1 MDLWL
6 LDVRYIGPKWSG
18 PSWDPAQVGARCTG
32 LPFLNLV
39 EDFDKNWVD
48 ENLVQF
54 RLETFCGVL
63 YNMYEMSRKA
73 VMYHSHVSVTL
84 EMNCVC

>member
-6 LDVRYIGPKWSG
+6 LDVWYIGPKWSG
-18 PSWDPAQVGARCTG
+18 PSRDPAQAGARCTG

-63 YNMYEMSRKA
+63 YKIVLYTICMKWIEKLLGTI
-73 VMYHSHVSVTL
+73 VMFQ
-84 EMNCVC
+84 